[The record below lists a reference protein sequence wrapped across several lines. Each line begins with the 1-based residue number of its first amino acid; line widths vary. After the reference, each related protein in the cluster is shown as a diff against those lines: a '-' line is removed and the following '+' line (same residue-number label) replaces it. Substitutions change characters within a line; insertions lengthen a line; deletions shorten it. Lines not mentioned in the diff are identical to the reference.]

1 MHINSY
7 RDLLA
12 WQKGIELTE
21 AIYRVSKRFP
31 PEELYG
37 LTNQVRRAA
46 MSVPSNIAEGAGRN
60 TSGEFAQSIGHS
72 RGSLFEVET
81 QLIVAERVSY
91 LSQSE
96 LRPLFNLTDEIGR
109 LTAGLIRSLSGQRI
123 G

>member
-1 MHINSY
+1 VINSY

-21 AIYRVSKRFP
+21 AIYRISKCFP

-46 MSVPSNIAEGAGRN
+46 VSVPSNIAEGAGRN
-60 TSGEFAQSIGHS
+60 TSGEFVQSIGHS
-72 RGSLFEVET
+72 RGSLFELET
-81 QLIVAERVSY
+81 QLIVAKRVGY
-91 LSQSE
+91 LSLSE
-96 LRPLFNLTDEIGR
+96 LRPLFDLTDEIGR
-109 LTAGLIRSLSGQRI
+109 LTAGLVRSLSDQHI

>member
-1 MHINSY
+1 MQINSY

-21 AIYRVSKRFP
+21 AIYRISKCFP

-46 MSVPSNIAEGAGRN
+46 VSIPSNIAEGAGRN
-60 TSGEFAQSIGHS
+60 TSGEFVQSVGHS
-72 RGSLFEVET
+72 RGSLFELET
-81 QLIVAERVSY
+81 QLIVAERVRY

-96 LRPLFNLTDEIGR
+96 LRPVFDLTDEIGR